1 MATPMRRFATTEE
14 SFMAS
19 DLTIER
25 REECKEKPG
34 PDHVYAF
41 GGISTDYM
49 LEVDYSFRN
58 GGWQRPVIKP
68 NAPFDIDP
76 ANATLHY
83 SIECFEGAKAYKTV
97 DDDYIMFRIL
107 NNFRRM
113 NNSHLQLG
121 IPTFDIH
128 QMAECCR

>member
-1 MATPMRRFATTEE
+1 MRTFSRYISRVPKQSPFMSRSLPMTQTPMRSLATTAG

-58 GGWQRPVIKP
+58 GGW
-68 NAPFDIDP
+68 
-76 ANATLHY
+76 
-83 SIECFEGAKAYKTV
+83 
-97 DDDYIMFRIL
+97 
-107 NNFRRM
+107 
-113 NNSHLQLG
+113 
-121 IPTFDIH
+121 
-128 QMAECCR
+128 